1 MANALRDFEPAAN
14 LHRLSPYASPR
25 VRMAQ
30 GKLAIAE
37 VRVSEVEAELR
48 LMLVETQVSCLD
60 ERLSDLE
67 ARLDRLCRDALR
79 G

>member
-1 MANALRDFEPAAN
+1 MAYTLRDFEPAAN

-25 VRMAQ
+25 VRTAQ
-30 GKLAIAE
+30 GQLAIAE
-37 VRVSEVEAELR
+37 VRVSEVEAEPR
-48 LMLVETQVSCLD
+48 LMLVETQVSRLE

-67 ARLDRLCRDALR
+67 ARLDRLCCDALR